1 MNYWTVLKYALMLLF
16 AVILIGAVIM
26 AQDDT
31 PSTNQPVPQAS
42 QSKFNI

>member
-1 MNYWTVLKYALMLLF
+1 MNYWTMLKYALMLLF
-16 AVILIGAVIM
+16 ALILVGAVYM

-31 PSTNQPVPQAS
+31 PNVQPNVPQAS

>member
-16 AVILIGAVIM
+16 ALILIGAVYV
-26 AQDDT
+26 AQDDS
-31 PSTNQPVPQAS
+31 PGNQTVPQTS

>member
-1 MNYWTVLKYALMLLF
+1 MNYWTMLKYALMLLF
-16 AVILIGAVIM
+16 ATILVVGVYV

-31 PSTNQPVPQAS
+31 TSNQTVPQAS

>member
-1 MNYWTVLKYALMLLF
+1 MNYWTMLKYALMLLF
-16 AVILIGAVIM
+16 ALILIGAVVV

-31 PSTNQPVPQAS
+31 PTSQPNAPQAS

>member
-1 MNYWTVLKYALMLLF
+1 MNYWTMLKYALMLLF
-16 AVILIGAVIM
+16 ALILIGAGLQ

-31 PSTNQPVPQAS
+31 PNSNQTVPQTS

>member
-1 MNYWTVLKYALMLLF
+1 MNYWTVLKYALTLLF
-16 AVILIGAVIM
+16 ALILIGAVYV

-31 PSTNQPVPQAS
+31 PDNQAVPQAS